1 MVTPYTVML
10 VGRMY
15 NDRSR
20 EEVCGALRTINS
32 VTDVRADL
40 CRGTVLV
47 WHDDRCDP
55 SALLGAVARAGFA
68 PSILVEPPAGK
79 RPPCRTERD
88 GRPSGQASADLP
100 GRGACSEHGREQL
113 STPTDQGR

>member
-15 NDRSR
+15 NDCSR
-20 EEVCGALRTINS
+20 EEVCGALRTIDS

-55 SALLGAVARAGFA
+55 SALLGAVAKAGFA
-68 PSILVEPPAGK
+68 PSILVEPPAGE
-79 RPPCRTERD
+79 RSPGRTESD
-88 GRPSGQASADLP
+88 GTTSGRPAADLP
-100 GRGACSEHGREQL
+100 ERGARSQHGRGQL
-113 STPTDQGR
+113 GTPTDQGR